1 MINIV
6 IRYKNVC
13 ANISFFFFAAA
24 MYAKFILNF
33 SPNGYYFIT
42 TVGPS
47 MRLFQYQKFDTKY
60 LYALNNLL

>member
-1 MINIV
+1 M
-6 IRYKNVC
+6 C

>member
-6 IRYKNVC
+6 IRYKKIQRC
-13 ANISFFFFAAA
+13 GNIFFSAA